1 MNSWVTE
8 RNWRCDAAS
17 WATAWVFGG
26 DDYMKLSWGNIS
38 LLLLNMSWKDHS
50 SDELSAGSPFS
61 LWSIKPERRN
71 LLTLWEVSLCWSDSG
86 PAAGLQVYRTGFA
99 FFKAL
104 INTCRDRQAGIAF
117 QETMEL
123 SGRREQL
130 TTRFYSDHG
139 ERERERRWKGG
150 RQWMFGRREREERDE
165 TGNRNNK
172 FTASTS
178 LSCSA
183 STLSES
189 VWECL
194 RDPTEAA
201 DM

>member
-1 MNSWVTE
+1 
-8 RNWRCDAAS
+8 
-17 WATAWVFGG
+17 
-26 DDYMKLSWGNIS
+26 MKLSWGNIS

-50 SDELSAGSPFS
+50 SDELSAGSLFS

-86 PAAGLQVYRTGFA
+86 PAAGLQVYRTGCA

-165 TGNRNNK
+165 TGNRNKK

-178 LSCSA
+178 LSCSV